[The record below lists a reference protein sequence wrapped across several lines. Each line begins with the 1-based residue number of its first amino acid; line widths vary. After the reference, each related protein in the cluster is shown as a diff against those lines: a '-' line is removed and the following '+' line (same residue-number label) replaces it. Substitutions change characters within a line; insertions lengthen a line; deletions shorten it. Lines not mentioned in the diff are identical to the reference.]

1 MARIDDNSYETG
13 SENESGRNDEDQP
26 GPSKRAK
33 LTKFKGAAVY
43 YTKFNATWTKE
54 HPFTTEVKG
63 DVCSFLCTIYLLT

>member
-1 MARIDDNSYETG
+1 MREYDVACACVHKHSKLVREEMASIDYETG

-43 YTKFNATWTKE
+43 HTKFNAWTKE
-54 HPFTTEVKG
+54 HPK
-63 DVCSFLCTIYLLT
+63 